1 MSPPPDRPP
10 PIVRKYRR
18 IQTDERISR
27 DYKELLD
34 GKIDG
39 VEYID
44 RVDERAQER
53 LREEIEPADDGGGA

>member
-1 MSPPPDRPP
+1 
-10 PIVRKYRR
+10 VRKYRR